1 MNERRE
7 EGARE
12 LAEYLLAQ
20 VVRTP
25 EELSVELRGGSLTV
39 SVARRDRA
47 IVIGT
52 GGQNLRALEQILAEV
67 GVTRIELRD

>member
-39 SVARRDRA
+39 SVARREELPR
-47 IVIGT
+47 
-52 GGQNLRALEQILAEV
+52 ILAEV
-67 GVTRIELRD
+67 GLGPEAADAGAPRAGA